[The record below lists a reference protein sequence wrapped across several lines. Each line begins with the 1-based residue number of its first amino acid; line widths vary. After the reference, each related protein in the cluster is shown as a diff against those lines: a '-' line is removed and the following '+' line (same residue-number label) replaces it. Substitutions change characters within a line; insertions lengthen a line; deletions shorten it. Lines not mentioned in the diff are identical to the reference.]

1 MAQVTLPAGIESIS
15 GKVGNV
21 CFRTMKGSGK
31 VYMSTLPA
39 ARKSALRPREVVNQN
54 RFAKRA
60 EIVRMMRKAGSKFP
74 VRELWKLVSQVI

>member
-21 CFRTMKGSGK
+21 CFRTMKGSGR

-39 ARKSALRPREVVNQN
+39 ARKTSLRPREIVNQN
-54 RFAKRA
+54 RFGKRA
-60 EIVRMMRKAGSKFP
+60 YIVGQLRLMGSTLSTKA
-74 VRELWKLVSQVI
+74 LWALVSQAL

>member
-15 GKVGNV
+15 GRLGNV

-54 RFAKRA
+54 RFGKRA
-60 EIVRMMRKAGSKFP
+60 EIVRMMRKAGSKLP
-74 VRELWKLVSQVI
+74 VRELWKLVSQAL

>member
-21 CFRTMKGSGK
+21 CFRTMKGSGR

-39 ARKSALRPREVVNQN
+39 ARKTALRPREIVNQN
-54 RFAKRA
+54 RFGKRA
-60 EIVRMMRKAGSKFP
+60 YIVGQLRLMGSTLSTKA
-74 VRELWKLVSQVI
+74 LWSLVSQAL